1 MNKIIDRL
9 FDQHSEFIAPWDREF
24 NSKMD
29 EMAKCAATKLQEK
42 LDSLRVKYSMAT
54 LEAAGFSIF
63 QDNSYSI
70 YTTGVELNIS
80 YEFFRR
86 NKEER
91 MDKSQVYDRLIK
103 VSYTNTGN
111 AINIHKDMSPDEYTD
126 IITLN
131 KNTMILLQWMQS
143 TDLLRLARDVIQAEF
158 DAYNDPQYL
167 KLSDEASELRDRQ
180 EAMKTKIIDSVYAS
194 ITPGDDLTGIVVPKH
209 HYDRTYLSS
218 RDFPST
224 PIFDKI
230 TKQDSFRVIHKFT
243 NTDAPDRKEIFSV
256 DTIKQTL
263 RDRLNSKQFESKD

>member
-42 LDSLRVKYSMAT
+42 LDSLRVKYNMT
-54 LEAAGFSIF
+54 PLEAAGFFIF
-63 QDNSYSI
+63 PDTSYSI

-91 MDKSQVYDRLIK
+91 LDKSQVYDRLIK

-131 KNTMILLQWMQS
+131 KNTMILLQWMQAS
-143 TDLLRLARDVIQAEF
+143 NLYQLARDVVQAEF

-194 ITPGDDLTGIVVPKH
+194 ITPGDDLTGIVGSKH
-209 HYDRTYLSS
+209 YYDKYRTRTYL
-218 RDFPST
+218 PST

-243 NTDAPDRKEIFSV
+243 NTDAPDRKESFSV

-263 RDRLNSKQFESKD
+263 RNRLNSKQFESKD